1 MCFQI
6 IQWFSSFWFRRGGG
20 CTGHQCFFF
29 KWSNLFCSAIW
40 RTIYWKSSNQHS
52 QSINLLM
59 LNTLICCRASW
70 CQFNWT
76 IITLSFYYIYMPR
89 STVILCKL
97 NCKFIQW
104 LLGLSIVLASLFS
117 GPPSFIYPWIGPVC
131 FSLFFLE
138 FKESPINSTPTN
150 APDFFT
156 TGGRENLLP
165 HPLLPLN
172 PKQPGPSFFSC
183 YQWSLL

>member
-1 MCFQI
+1 MFFLQSTNRPSYNVCFSKYYLALSNCPSLRFFVFNVSESALVFFCVFSDNPMI
-6 IQWFSSFWFRRGGG
+6 SKFLIQAGWGVYWSPM
-20 CTGHQCFFF
+20 FFF

-97 NCKFIQW
+97 NCK
-104 LLGLSIVLASLFS
+104 
-117 GPPSFIYPWIGPVC
+117 
-131 FSLFFLE
+131 
-138 FKESPINSTPTN
+138 
-150 APDFFT
+150 
-156 TGGRENLLP
+156 
-165 HPLLPLN
+165 LN
-172 PKQPGPSFFSC
+172 RNFVQTK
-183 YQWSLL
+183 L

>member
-1 MCFQI
+1 MISKFL
-6 IQWFSSFWFRRGGG
+6 IQAGWGVYWSPM
-20 CTGHQCFFF
+20 FFF

-59 LNTLICCRASW
+59 LIPLICWRASW

-131 FSLFFLE
+131 KICLTDY
-138 FKESPINSTPTN
+138 I
-150 APDFFT
+150 
-156 TGGRENLLP
+156 
-165 HPLLPLN
+165 
-172 PKQPGPSFFSC
+172 SFAC
-183 YQWSLL
+183 VLWCWCRL